1 MLSMYIILFTRTASV
16 LSLLYVNRIEKD
28 ARNHLDIIYEQ
39 RQDVHSNIAEKRKKQ
54 QKRTNE

>member
-16 LSLLYVNRIEKD
+16 LSLLYVNTIEKD
-28 ARNHLDIIYEQ
+28 ARNHLDILYEQ
-39 RQDVHSNIAEKRKKQ
+39 RQDVHSNIAEKRRKQ